1 MAGFGPIAGLRHTRC
16 TQEQRIS
23 GSGTGGLPGS
33 DAYVCRVLQFSR
45 HLDLAEQKHRQ
56 LPYRGKRMTVKL
68 TNRSHR
74 VAYIVGLLLLAV
86 ALTTALVLA
95 AEHDS
100 RGDKQALRQ
109 TILTDGHSLPQGP
122 IGWECI

>member
-1 MAGFGPIAGLRHTRC
+1 MSAA
-16 TQEQRIS
+16 
-23 GSGTGGLPGS
+23 
-33 DAYVCRVLQFSR
+33 VWQFSR
-45 HLDLAEQKHRQ
+45 DLDLATRKHRQ
-56 LPYRGKRMTVKL
+56 LPYRGKRMTVKF

-74 VAYIVGLLLLAV
+74 VAYIIGLLLLAV

-100 RGDKQALRQ
+100 RGEKQALRQ
-109 TILTDGHSLPQGP
+109 TILTGSHALPQGP